1 MTDPTADGGNGTSL
15 GEPQVHV
22 DASPSASGRQPLARS
37 VEVLVVILLS
47 LATVSTAWSAYQAT
61 RWSGEQAINSGQA
74 NALRT
79 ESTKMSDKANSQRLI
94 DVQVFL
100 AWVTAESEG
109 DAKKASFLEAR
120 FRKEFL
126 PAFEAWTRS
135 APEGVIPEGAPL
147 DLPEYKLAAQVESER
162 LAEDAAAHVE
172 RSKEANQIGDNFI
185 LVTVLFATVLFF
197 AGTVG
202 KIESV
207 RIRRMLLVLAGLV
220 WVAGM
225 TIMLLLPQDVGF

>member
-15 GEPQVHV
+15 GEPQVHA

-74 NALRT
+74 NALRA
-79 ESTKMSDKANSQRLI
+79 ESVKMADKANATRML
-94 DVQVFL
+94 DVLGFL
-100 AWVTAESEG
+100 AWVGAVSEG
-109 DAKKASFLEAR
+109 DAKRSDFLEAR
-120 FRKEFL
+120 FREEFL
-126 PAFEAWTRS
+126 PAFEAWDNS
-135 APEGVIPEGAPL
+135 APKGVVPKGTPFEM
-147 DLPEYKLAAQVESER
+147 PEYRLAEEAESER

-185 LVTVLFATVLFF
+185 LVTVLFATVLFL

-202 KIESV
+202 KIQSV
-207 RIRRMLLVLAGLV
+207 RIRRMLLVLAGVV
-220 WVAGM
+220 WVAAV
-225 TIMLLLPQDVGF
+225 TIMLLLPQNVGF